1 MKMRFGVGM
10 GRSESVNKVG
20 EHARLAEDCGFELV
34 TLVDE
39 PFLARDIFTALA
51 MVAVNTERVLIG
63 HGVVDPLTYFPTALG
78 NSAATLN
85 ELSGGVRSWVWGRA
99 ARPASS
105 WTRCHSSSSRN
116 QCSFSRSSCAVRKL
130 STGGT

>member
-10 GRSESVNKVG
+10 GRSESVNEVG

-78 NSAATLN
+78 NAAATLN
-85 ELSGGVRSWVWGRA
+85 ELSGGVRSWAWGRA
-99 ARPASS
+99 GRPASS
-105 WTRCHSSSSRN
+105 WIRCHSSSSRN
-116 QCSFSRSSCAVRKL
+116 QCSF
-130 STGGT
+130 